1 MTLAISELMETFS
14 LVDAWRI
21 YNPHKKQF
29 TWSQGITNKQGRL
42 DYFICNEELLSISK
56 DYQIKTKYRSDH
68 NPISCTLT
76 IDSEERGPG
85 TWKFNNELL
94 LEEDFNTLIKK
105 SISEIKRT
113 YAATPNNPECIDMT
127 HKNINLTISSALF
140 WVTML
145 VTLRGNIIYYSKR
158 RKKAK
163 NNRMVN
169 LEARIQEL
177 DTKVNT
183 GNATNQDFTLLAEL
197 NSNLQELRQADLQGA
212 YIRSRANLIEFGK
225 SLVSYFSTLKIGTE
239 LIKTSLRSS

>member
-1 MTLAISELMETFS
+1 M
-14 LVDAWRI
+14 
-21 YNPHKKQF
+21 
-29 TWSQGITNKQGRL
+29 
-42 DYFICNEELLSISK
+42 
-56 DYQIKTKYRSDH
+56 
-68 NPISCTLT
+68 LT
-76 IDSEERGPG
+76 IDSEEGGPG

-105 SISEIKRT
+105 SINEIKRT
-113 YAATPNNPECIDMT
+113 YAATPYNPAYIDTT

-140 WVTML
+140 WETML
-145 VTLRGNIIYYSKR
+145 VTLRGTIIYYSKR

-177 DTKVNT
+177 NTKVNT

-212 YIRSRANLIEFGK
+212 YIRSRANLIEFGEK
-225 SLVSYFSTLKIGTE
+225 PSKLFLNLENRNRINKNITA
-239 LIKTSLRSS
+239 IKVNQTTTIYNQKEIIICIKDFYSNLYKKQQ